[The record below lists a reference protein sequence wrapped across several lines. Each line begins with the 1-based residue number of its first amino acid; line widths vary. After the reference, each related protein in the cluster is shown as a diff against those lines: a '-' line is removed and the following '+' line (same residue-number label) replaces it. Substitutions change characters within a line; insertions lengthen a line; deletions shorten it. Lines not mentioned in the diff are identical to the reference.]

1 MESRTASRYS
11 WIDFAFSVV
20 GVCTFLLDWG
30 SDLWL
35 AKEFYC
41 RGDLFWFGVLV
52 GLMVLSSVVV
62 QMFSWFWF
70 QYDRELPGFSEQT
83 PGAGSVFCGDRAK
96 LFCLLHVLQL
106 GFLCRHVSAI
116 RQGFRVWWRKEA
128 GSEYAVYLTHDL
140 SMLRLIETF
149 CESAPQLVL
158 MVYVMLR
165 TNRARTVQFV
175 SVAASVASVAWM
187 VVDYHR
193 SLRSFLPDKAEQR
206 WGSSMVYFLWNLLL
220 IGPRVAALALFS
232 SVLPGF
238 IALHFLLLWPALVL
252 WAWRQDTGFMDSAGG
267 EWLYRAT
274 VGLIWYFSWFNV
286 AEGRTLGRSLVYHT
300 FITADVA
307 VLLATWWSYRDPVQT
322 AAYGAALLLALPLC
336 YLLGLLLK
344 TLYYCRFHPTL
355 PLDRDPHDL
364 PDSDVASRA
373 LPIQDGAPAAP
384 LLNHRM
390 ACHAAHFYTDRR
402 HARARGLGGATCEVG
417 GAISRVGGVGASHS

>member
-1 MESRTASRYS
+1 MRLRSRTASRYS

-96 LFCLLHVLQL
+96 LFCMLHVLQL

-165 TNRARTVQFV
+165 TNRARTVH
-175 SVAASVASVAWM
+175 VAASVASVAWM

-206 WGSSMVYFLWNLLL
+206 WGSSIVYFLWNLLL

-238 IALHFLLLWPALVL
+238 IAFHFLLLWPALVL

-300 FITADVA
+300 FVTADVA

-355 PLDRDPHDL
+355 PPDRDPHDL

-384 LLNHRM
+384 LLNQRM

-417 GAISRVGGVGASHS
+417 GAIG

>member
-1 MESRTASRYS
+1 PYLSLPPQL
-11 WIDFAFSVV
+11 
-20 GVCTFLLDWG
+20 CTFLLDWG

-70 QYDRELPGFSEQT
+70 QYDRVLPGFSEQT
-83 PGAGSVFCGDRAK
+83 TGTGSVFCGDRAK

-106 GFLCRHVSAI
+106 GFLWWCWGGV
-116 RQGFRVWWRKEA
+116 RVVLGWCCGGVRE
-128 GSEYAVYLTHDL
+128 GGVGYAVYLTHDL

-158 MVYVMLR
+158 MVYLHAFIFV
-165 TNRARTVQFV
+165 V
-175 SVAASVASVAWM
+175 SVAASAASVAWM

-206 WGSSMVYFLWNLLL
+206 WGSSIVYFLWNLLL

-252 WAWRQDTGFMDSAGG
+252 WAWRQGTGFMDSAGG
-267 EWLYRAT
+267 ERLYRAT

-286 AEGRTLGRSLVYHT
+286 AEGRTLGRSLIYHA
-300 FITADVA
+300 FVTADVA

-344 TLYYCRFHPTL
+344 TLYYCRFHPRLL
-355 PLDRDPHDL
+355 PLGRDL

-373 LPIQDGAPAAP
+373 APIQDGAPAAP
-384 LLNHRM
+384 LLNQRM

-402 HARARGLGGATCEVG
+402 RGRAARSGT
-417 GAISRVGGVGASHS
+417 

>member
-1 MESRTASRYS
+1 MESRTATRYS

-106 GFLCRHVSAI
+106 GFLCRYWSWFW
-116 RQGFRVWWRKEA
+116 FR
-128 GSEYAVYLTHDL
+128 T
-140 SMLRLIETF
+140 RLF
-149 CESAPQLVL
+149 QKYQNQKCSLL
-158 MVYVMLR
+158 LLYS
-165 TNRARTVQFV
+165 TVQAKQVTVV

-206 WGSSMVYFLWNLLL
+206 WGSSIVYFLWNLLL

-238 IALHFLLLWPALVL
+238 IAFHFLLLWPTLVL

-300 FITADVA
+300 FVTADVA
-307 VLLATWWSYRDPVQT
+307 VLLTTWWSYRDPVQT
-322 AAYGAALLLALPLC
+322 VAYGAALLLALPLC

-355 PLDRDPHDL
+355 PPDRDPHDL

-384 LLNHRM
+384 LLNQRM

-402 HARARGLGGATCEVG
+402 HAMARGLGGATCEVG
-417 GAISRVGGVGASHS
+417 GAGVSHS